1 MRRVLVCVVLLL
13 SLTVSLSVQAQ
24 AVENVEPIVQ
34 AVLFYS
40 PTCPHCHKV
49 ITEDL
54 PPLQEEYGERLQILG
69 IDVSQDVGQMLY
81 QDAITALKIDDNRV
95 GVPTLV
101 VGDVV
106 LVGSLEIPELFPQI
120 IADGMAAGGI
130 GWPAIPSLAQVVT
143 DLPPAAGPTAAAA
156 GETAVTTTNV
166 EPETSAAGEA
176 EAVDIRDVDAAAMAL
191 EGETAVPDP
200 VGFTLAWIVMVGM
213 VISLAF
219 VLMRFRTA
227 QPYLLQTLDQRVD
240 PAIQSWLVPALVL
253 LGLVV
258 ASYLAYVE
266 VQEVPAVCGPVG
278 HCNVVQASP
287 YARIL
292 GVPVA
297 VLGLIN
303 YVAVG
308 GLWLWQLARKQQN
321 LAVYGLLAL
330 TVAGTF
336 FSIYLTSLELF
347 AIKAVC
353 AWCLT
358 SSVVTT
364 LLMVVVVAALTKRPS
379 PLNQPA
385 LG

>member
-24 AVENVEPIVQ
+24 AVENAEPIVQ

-278 HCNVVQASP
+278 HCNVVQSSP